1 MFEWLLNLFS
11 KKNNKPVFE
20 INADVLRLNEL
31 FKHSDYQ
38 YKPPI
43 KTYGNGGINGK
54 KEEDMSEKEKL
65 LNHWKY
71 SDYYKKQRHGTKFQK
86 HKTPKGFY
94 IYQNHEL
101 ANKHQEFFEKMT
113 PEEYENWIKINR
125 NGDHSMFVKQRFT
138 VDEPFIPR

>member
-11 KKNNKPVFE
+11 KKNNTPVFE

-31 FKHSDYQ
+31 FKDSDYQ

-43 KTYGNGGINGK
+43 KTYGNGGRNGK
-54 KEEDMSEKEKL
+54 KEEDRSEKEKL

-94 IYQNHEL
+94 IYQNH
-101 ANKHQEFFEKMT
+101 
-113 PEEYENWIKINR
+113 
-125 NGDHSMFVKQRFT
+125 
-138 VDEPFIPR
+138 